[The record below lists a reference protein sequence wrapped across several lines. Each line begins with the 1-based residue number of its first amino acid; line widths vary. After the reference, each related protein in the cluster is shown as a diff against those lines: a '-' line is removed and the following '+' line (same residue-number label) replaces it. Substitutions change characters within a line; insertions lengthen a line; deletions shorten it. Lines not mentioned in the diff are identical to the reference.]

1 MGAGRRTLPSFVA
14 RSFHK
19 PVLYARFA
27 CALARNFFCTQGHRS
42 PGLADLPYKIA
53 VIHSFGFCIQNHT
66 SPDRADLLY
75 KIFNPGANTRALRMH
90 GFAHK
95 TAQPSRRISR
105 GWLQKTYGDV
115 APARAISM
123 KKRLA
128 GQLQLRSFLG
138 NAAEL
143 SRSAPEFW
151 PEDIGCRAL
160 PGSGKNPGGIF
171 LKMYLLRGQK

>member
-1 MGAGRRTLPSFVA
+1 MPGFAA
-14 RSFHK
+14 CSFHK
-19 PVLYARFA
+19 PDLYARFA
-27 CALARNFFCTQGHRS
+27 CALVRNFFCIQNRRS
-42 PGLADLPYKIA
+42 PGLADLLCKI
-53 VIHSFGFCIQNHT
+53 VRSHSFGLCIQNHT
-66 SPDRADLLY
+66 SPELADLLY
-75 KIFNPGANTRALRMH
+75 KTLNPGANTRALRMH

-95 TAQPSRRISR
+95 TAQLSRRISR
-105 GWLQKTYGDV
+105 GWLQKPYRDV

-143 SRSAPEFW
+143 GRSAPEFW

-160 PGSGKNPGGIF
+160 PGSGKNPGDNF